1 MMKKVRIELF
11 DQLAVKDVDSFAVP
25 SKSTQFEISSAL
37 KQTLSVSE
45 VAAVAKGEKTES
57 VMLYLSSDKDTNGH
71 ISFSI
76 NKANIKGETL
86 GDLYNREF
94 PKNSN
99 VPDLGFGSDS
109 YWWKPGEEHMLG
121 SEFLKYAFDLFV
133 MTALGIFTY
142 GTLDERQC
150 LADYI
155 HKNYKMNK
163 VIDMKC
169 ADNLGQPTK
178 TLFLNIGKVI
188 YEWVKKPTFND
199 CKIDNIL
206 AGEIKVA
213 LFFEDKHGK
222 K

>member
-1 MMKKVRIELF
+1 
-11 DQLAVKDVDSFAVP
+11 
-25 SKSTQFEISSAL
+25 
-37 KQTLSVSE
+37 
-45 VAAVAKGEKTES
+45 
-57 VMLYLSSDKDTNGH
+57 
-71 ISFSI
+71 
-76 NKANIKGETL
+76 
-86 GDLYNREF
+86 
-94 PKNSN
+94 
-99 VPDLGFGSDS
+99 
-109 YWWKPGEEHMLG
+109 MLG